1 MHPFATIAFGG
12 GRHKCL
18 GNAFARLQ
26 IKAILA
32 TLLRRYEFSS
42 TSDPVGSD
50 FHGLVIGP
58 SQPCRIRY
66 RRRQPQTTRQT
77 PGPVESRASGSAQ
90 AAHPK
95 AFRVICD
102 LDLCQSHA
110 ACMGEAPEVFRVG
123 RVGKVSLLQ
132 ERPSAELRA
141 KVEAAVKHCPTGTL
155 RIEEFPTKPEA
166 SNESTGPGVERPKN
180 PARWTADPGA
190 TS

>member
-1 MHPFATIAFGG
+1 MHPFAYSAFGG

-32 TLLRRYEFSS
+32 TLLHQYEFSS

-58 SQPCRIRY
+58 SQPCRVRY
-66 RRRQPQTTRQT
+66 RRRQPQAARRT
-77 PGPVESRASGSAQ
+77 PELAESPIIESARAADPRPATEVGAK
-90 AAHPK
+90 P
-95 AFRVICD
+95 FRVVCD

-123 RVGKVSLLQ
+123 RVGKVSLIQ
-132 ERPSAELRA
+132 ERPPPELRA

-155 RIEEFPTKPEA
+155 RIEDLPTQSET
-166 SNESTGPGVERPKN
+166 SNDSTGPD
-180 PARWTADPGA
+180 A
-190 TS
+190 S

>member
-1 MHPFATIAFGG
+1 MPEAFEDADGFDPQRFSADRIKSLHPFAYIAFGG

-42 TSDPVGSD
+42 TSDPIGSD

-66 RRRQPQTTRQT
+66 RRRQPQATRRSAGQAE
-77 PGPVESRASGSAQ
+77 PLPVISAK
-90 AAHPK
+90 P
-95 AFRVICD
+95 FRVVCD

-123 RVGKVSLLQ
+123 RVGKVSLIQ
-132 ERPSAELRA
+132 EYPSPELRTQ
-141 KVEAAVKHCPTGTL
+141 VEAAVKNCPTGTL
-155 RIEEFPTKPEA
+155 RIEEMPTDAE
-166 SNESTGPGVERPKN
+166 
-180 PARWTADPGA
+180 
-190 TS
+190 TSSG